1 MTIARQMPQV
11 FHRGTGAPPVRPT
24 AALPFHPRPGK
35 IVFMPREN
43 PKLGVVAASLS
54 GDARTAPTL
63 ARKAGF
69 AGLQFEART
78 PALDIAE
85 LSGTGMRELMRLLSA
100 QDQQLVG
107 LRVDLGIKGLGP
119 GADVDRELSRL
130 TRVMEAAKG
139 LAAPLVCVDL
149 GPLPEPAELEPPKP
163 KISPEL
169 AGMIL
174 LPTAEE
180 RANPRAAAPERAAPP
195 PDPAFVSQ
203 VEAALVELGRMA
215 DRTSV
220 ICAFRSELASHAAIE
235 RALRAADCP
244 WFGLDLD
251 PAAVLGDRWD
261 MDEVF
266 ARLGPLV
273 RHVRARDAVAG
284 SSRRT
289 KPAAIGR
296 GGTDWRQVL
305 SNLDDAGYNGWVTVD
320 PIELPD
326 RAAAAAAGFAH
337 LSGVR

>member
-1 MTIARQMPQV
+1 MA
-11 FHRGTGAPPVRPT
+11 
-24 AALPFHPRPGK
+24 
-35 IVFMPREN
+35 REN
-43 PKLGVVAASLS
+43 LKLGVVAAALS
-54 GDARTAPTL
+54 GDARQSPTL

-78 PALDIAE
+78 AALDIPE
-85 LSGTGMRELMRLLSA
+85 LSGTGLREFLRLLTA

-107 LRVDLGIKGLGP
+107 LRVDLGIRGFGP

-139 LAAPLVCVDL
+139 LASPLVCVDV
-149 GPLPEPAELEPPKP
+149 GRLPEPVEAAPPKP

-169 AGMIL
+169 AGLIL

-180 RANPRAAAPERAAPP
+180 RANPQPPQPERAAPP

-203 VEAALVELGRMA
+203 VDAALVELGRMA

-220 ICAFRSELASHAAIE
+220 IVALRSELSSHAAVE

-261 MDEVF
+261 LDEVF
-266 ARLGPLV
+266 ARLGTLV
-273 RHVRARDAVAG
+273 RHVRGRDAVAG
-284 SSRRT
+284 SDRRT
-289 KPAAIGR
+289 KPAAVGR
-296 GGTDWRQVL
+296 GGTNWAQVVA
-305 SNLDDAGYNGWVTVD
+305 NLGDADYNGWITVD
-320 PIELPD
+320 PVELPD
-326 RAAAAAAGFAH
+326 RASAAAAGFAH
-337 LSGVR
+337 PAGLR